1 MTGPKLVTAK
11 QLAANRRNAQKST
24 GPRTLEGK
32 AASRWNALKHGLLS
46 RAVIPPSLEPY
57 ESRADFESLLAAL
70 REEFAPASALEQL
83 LIERIAT
90 GYWRLARLL
99 RAEAGAVAARKTEYR
114 RRLAE
119 GDAQRRSYTTELAAF
134 LDILQAEEA
143 PSAPSQAS
151 IAALRA
157 WLIENNDETWED
169 CPPDQLFDA
178 ARADLEESRQE
189 PPDRQQNLV
198 ILEDCGSLPEMDQ
211 IRFFARYEAALDR
224 QLYRALNALERFQRL
239 RAGQPVPPPLDVN
252 LTIDAPPEPFSGA
265 PPARRLYS

>member
-119 GDAQRRSYTTELAAF
+119 DDEERRSYTTELAAF
-134 LDILQAEEA
+134 LDILQSEDA
-143 PSAPSQAS
+143 PSAPSQPS
-151 IAALRA
+151 LAALRA

-198 ILEDCGSLPEMDQ
+198 ILEDCGSLPEPDHL
-211 IRFFARYEAALDR
+211 RFLARYEAALDR
-224 QLYRALNALERFQRL
+224 QIYRALNALERYQHL

-252 LTIDAPPEPFSGA
+252 LIIDAPPES
-265 PPARRLYS
+265 